1 MPQPKTS
8 ETDACLLLFKGLVA
22 VKNMLFTNR
31 VNTIT
36 LETIVPKIYDQILND
51 NFITYRFI
59 GNGKRGN
66 WSGRV
71 LQIPIK
77 TSTNPQVSSFQGMDT
92 FGTNQVETRQLLT
105 YDPRGVQASVA
116 ISGMEQSTNGVSE
129 SQVIDLLRAEM
140 ESTADDMMDGI
151 GSMFYLNGTGNNSKD
166 FLGLDVLNDDGTSSD
181 LVGQLSRASNPSLK
195 GYRTSNATLSISL
208 LGSSFDA
215 AAGGNAIMQQ
225 PTIIMSSEAEWT
237 DYEDILSPTVRENYN
252 AQGGMVVTR
261 NSRGPI
267 PRNQLN
273 GAIGYTC
280 LSFRGVPWIKDEKAP
295 SGTVWGNNENY
306 LEWRA
311 LRGVGL
317 QQISLSAN
325 VVEGVYN
332 DAPSQNTGLQW
343 TGLRESYN
351 QYGSVG
357 YFILMGNMITT
368 QPRRM
373 FRITG
378 ITGI

>member
-1 MPQPKTS
+1 
-8 ETDACLLLFKGLVA
+8 
-22 VKNMLFTNR
+22 MLFTNR
-31 VNTIT
+31 VNTLT

-51 NFITYRFI
+51 NFITYRWI

-66 WSGRV
+66 WSGRT

-92 FGTNQVETRQLLT
+92 FGTNEVETRQLLT

-116 ISGMEQSTNGVSE
+116 ISGMEQSTNGVQV

-140 ESTADDMMDGI
+140 ESTANDMMDGI
-151 GSMFYLNGTGNNSKD
+151 GSQFYLNGTGNNNKD
-166 FLGLDVLNDDGTSSD
+166 YLGLDVLNDDGTSSD
-181 LVGQLSRASNPSLK
+181 FVGQLSRASNPSLK
-195 GYRTSNATLSISL
+195 GYRVAATNGLLTLSG
-208 LGSSFDA
+208 LGIAYDSV
-215 AAGGNAIMQQ
+215 AAGNALMQQ
-225 PTIIMSSEAEWT
+225 PTILQSSESEWT
-237 DYEDILSPTVRENYN
+237 DYESLLSPTVRENYN

-261 NSRGPI
+261 TSRGPI

-273 GAIGYTC
+273 AALGYTC
-280 LSFRGVPWIKDEKAP
+280 LSWRGVPWIKDEKAP
-295 SGTVWGNNENY
+295 TGTIWFNNENY
-306 LEWRA
+306 IEWRS

-317 QQISLSAN
+317 QQISLSSN

-332 DAPSQNTGLQW
+332 DAPSNNTGLQW

-357 YFILMGNMITT
+357 YFILMGNMIAT

-373 FRITG
+373 GRITG
-378 ITGI
+378 ITGV